1 MGTAEEALVTEQ
13 VKLVDEIADGLV
25 AIGIQ
30 YQADGRPRKVAI
42 YSKDAFMDVYRS
54 KAIGFV
60 GAHVGGLADDE
71 VKALEEDGEKQ
82 FWSGIFSA
90 GVGDGAPIAVVE
102 EDNG

>member
-1 MGTAEEALVTEQ
+1 MTDE
-13 VKLVDEIADGLV
+13 VKLVDDISDGLA

-42 YSKDAFMDVYRS
+42 YSKEMFMEAYRQRS
-54 KAIGFV
+54 ISFIS
-60 GAHVGGLADDE
+60 AHSGGLADDE
-71 VKALEEDGEKQ
+71 VKTLEEEGEKQ

>member
-1 MGTAEEALVTEQ
+1 MTEQ
-13 VKLVDEIADGLV
+13 VKLVDDIADGLA

-30 YQADGRPRKVAI
+30 YQEDGRPRKVAI
-42 YSKDAFMDVYRS
+42 YSKEMFMEAYRQKS
-54 KAIGFV
+54 IGFIA
-60 GAHVGGLADDE
+60 AHSGGLADDE
-71 VKALEEDGEKQ
+71 VKTLEKEGEKQ

>member
-1 MGTAEEALVTEQ
+1 MTDE
-13 VKLVDEIADGLV
+13 VKLVDDISDGLA

-42 YSKDAFMDVYRS
+42 YSKEMFMEAYRQKS
-54 KAIGFV
+54 ISFIS
-60 GAHVGGLADDE
+60 AHSGGLADDE
-71 VKALEEDGEKQ
+71 VKTLEEEGEKQ